1 MSRFMRFFSVLA
13 LIAFVTTACGKG
25 GGISVGGGA
34 KSGKV
39 LAEVNGEK
47 IYESDLSAQL
57 SGLPPQARAYYESPQ
72 AKKQIL
78 ESLVTNEIL
87 FQEAKSRGVDKKADV
102 NQRVQSAIRAVYARA
117 LLDEVTNE
125 RSSDEALR
133 KKFEADKDKFSQE
146 QVKAAHILVKDQAT
160 ADKVYKEVQKGG
172 DFAKLA
178 AKYSMDPSNKDRGG
192 DLDWFTR
199 DRMVPEFSQAAF
211 ALKAGEISKPVKT
224 NFGYHIIKL
233 EDRKTGQ
240 NFDEVKDRVKMEV
253 QRSIGSEYVAELRNK
268 AKVEIKMEMPPEQ
281 APDLGAMGAGAA
293 GGGAN
298 PFQQMVEK
306 QKQAQQQA
314 GQKH

>member
-1 MSRFMRFFSVLA
+1 MSKFMRLILVLA
-13 LIAFVTTACGKG
+13 VAGFVTTACNKG
-25 GGISVGGGA
+25 GGVSIGGGQ
-34 KSGKV
+34 KSGKI

-87 FQEAKSRGVDKKADV
+87 YQEAKSRGVDKKADV
-102 NQRVQSAIRAVYARA
+102 NQRVQSAVRAVYARA

-125 RSSDEALR
+125 RSSDDALR

-211 ALKAGEISKPVKT
+211 ALKKGEISKPVKT
-224 NFGYHIIKL
+224 NFGFHIIKL

-240 NFDEVKDRVKMEV
+240 DFDEVKDRVKMEV
-253 QRSIGSEYVAELRNK
+253 QRSIGTEYVAELRNK

-281 APDLGAMGAGAA
+281 APDLGAMGGGA

-298 PFQQMVEK
+298 PFQQMIDK
-306 QKQAQQQA
+306 QKQAQQKA
-314 GQKH
+314 AHK